1 MFFLAA
7 IAVAATTAVA
17 AAKSDEQTKEG
28 IKNTEDAAYM
38 GAVTKQ
44 INAYSEWPGSLPT
57 GHH

>member
-17 AAKSDEQTKEG
+17 ASESDKQTKEG
-28 IKNTEDAAYM
+28 IKNTKDAAYM

-44 INAYSEWPGSLPT
+44 INSYSEWPSSVPT
-57 GHH
+57 GH